1 MSVHFAAAPAL
12 SGERIVYMNRKTSR
26 KLTSI
31 IQFLVY
37 TSPAMIAITVFVGIP
52 FLTTINYSFRNW
64 NGIDKSSEF
73 VGLKNYIRLFTDDQ
87 AFIHSVIFTFVYAL
101 FVVIFVNI
109 LALLIAQLLESKIR
123 AKGIFRTAFY
133 LPNIISLVVIGFIW
147 KFICTRVFDQLATV
161 SGMSMFELSWL
172 GDPKLAVASVIFISV
187 WQGLGFYM
195 VIYIAGLQSVP
206 EDIGEAAMIDGA
218 SSFGKFFRITLPMIM
233 PSVSFCMFY
242 SVANSMKMFD
252 LIFSLTGGGPGGATT
267 PMSLD
272 IYNTAF
278 GKQMMGYGTAK
289 SVILFII
296 VAAISVI
303 QINFFKSREVES

>member
-1 MSVHFAAAPAL
+1 
-12 SGERIVYMNRKTSR
+12 MNKKRKNFSS
-26 KLTSI
+26 LL
-31 IQFLVY
+31 QFFIY
-37 TSPAMIAITVFVGIP
+37 TSPAIIAITAFVGIP
-52 FLTTINYSFRNW
+52 FLTTINYSFRSW
-64 NGIDKSSEF
+64 NGIDKTSTF
-73 VGLKNYIRLFTDDQ
+73 VGLKNYIRIFTDDQ
-87 AFIHSVIFTFVYAL
+87 AFTNSIIFTFVYAF
-101 FVVIFVNI
+101 FVVIFVNL
-109 LALLIAQLLESKIR
+109 LALLCAQLLESKIR
-123 AKGIFRTAFY
+123 GKGIFRTAFY

-147 KFICTRVFDQLATV
+147 KFICTRVFDQLAAVT
-161 SGMSMFELSWL
+161 GMSIFELSWL

-218 SSFGKFFRITLPMIM
+218 GSFRKFFKITLPMIM
-233 PSVSFCMFY
+233 PSISFCMFY

-296 VAAISVI
+296 VATISVI

>member
-1 MSVHFAAAPAL
+1 
-12 SGERIVYMNRKTSR
+12 MNKT
-26 KLTSI
+26 TSKKFSYLL
-31 IQFLVY
+31 QFFVY
-37 TSPAMIAITVFVGIP
+37 TSPAIIAITAFVGIP
-52 FLTTINYSFRNW
+52 FLTTVNYSFRSW
-64 NGIDKSSEF
+64 NGIDKVSTF

-87 AFIHSVIFTFVYAL
+87 AFTHSIIFTFVYAL

-109 LALLIAQLLESKIR
+109 FALLCAQLLESKIR
-123 AKGIFRTAFY
+123 GKGIFRTAFY

-161 SGMSMFELSWL
+161 TGMSFFELSWL
-172 GDPKLAVASVIFISV
+172 GDPKLAVVSVIFISV
-187 WQGLGFYM
+187 WQSLGFYM

-218 SSFGKFFRITLPMIM
+218 SSFRKFFKITLPMIM
-233 PSVSFCMFY
+233 PSISFCMFY

-252 LIFSLTGGGPGGATT
+252 LIFSLTGGGPGAATT
-267 PMSLD
+267 PMALD

-296 VAAISVI
+296 VASISVI
-303 QINFFKSREVES
+303 QINFFKSKEVES